1 MGLILDPSVVIAS
14 ERRGETVECLIE
26 RVVGVT
32 GDQEAALSAIGLT
45 ELIHGLYRAQTQAVR
60 LRRQSF
66 LDELLR
72 DLTVYPYTKE
82 TAMLAGKLDGEQ
94 QSKGVVIPFGDL
106 LIGATALSLSFS
118 VLTENLRHFQKNS
131 RSLRDSTVN
140 HRPPSNFPLLSPHSR
155 ARPLTRL
162 LTVALDCGFGP
173 GNRLRPSKD
182 MRWNVLNRSQRTERR
197 YDSRPKGSSRPR
209 AK

>member
-1 MGLILDPSVVIAS
+1 MGLILDSSVVIAS
-14 ERRGETVECLIE
+14 ERSGETVERLIE

-45 ELIHGLYRAQTQAVR
+45 ELIHGLYRAQTPAVR

-106 LIGATALSLSFS
+106 LIGATALALGFS
-118 VLTENLRHFQKNS
+118 VLTENLRDFQKI
-131 RSLRDSTVN
+131 
-140 HRPPSNFPLLSPHSR
+140 PGLSVMQ
-155 ARPLTRL
+155 L
-162 LTVALDCGFGP
+162 
-173 GNRLRPSKD
+173 
-182 MRWNVLNRSQRTERR
+182 
-197 YDSRPKGSSRPR
+197 
-209 AK
+209 

>member
-1 MGLILDPSVVIAS
+1 MGLILDSSVVIAS
-14 ERRGETVECLIE
+14 ERRGETVERLIE

-45 ELIHGLYRAQTQAVR
+45 ELIHGLYRAQTSAVR

-106 LIGATALSLSFS
+106 LIGATALSLGFS
-118 VLTENLRHFQKNS
+118 VLTENLRHFQKI
-131 RSLRDSTVN
+131 
-140 HRPPSNFPLLSPHSR
+140 PGLSVIQ
-155 ARPLTRL
+155 L
-162 LTVALDCGFGP
+162 
-173 GNRLRPSKD
+173 
-182 MRWNVLNRSQRTERR
+182 
-197 YDSRPKGSSRPR
+197 
-209 AK
+209 